1 MRLLLGHGIFSDS
14 PGAVPRH
21 GLSGKKALKVVNVR
35 AALASSN

>member
-14 PGAVPRH
+14 LEAAPRH
-21 GLSGKKALKVVNVR
+21 GLSDKKVLKVVNVR